1 MPQQPVTRNAS
12 VHRRSATAQHGNHAR
27 THHTTPSRSR
37 GGTGVTATFASRS
50 RNPELARAAMVD
62 FVV

>member
-1 MPQQPVTRNAS
+1 MPQQPVTSGRSAQQ
-12 VHRRSATAQHGNHAR
+12 RSATAQRMNHLR

-37 GGTGVTATFASRS
+37 ATTVSAPLTPRW
-50 RNPELARAAMVD
+50 RNPELARADLSD

>member
-1 MPQQPVTRNAS
+1 MPQQPVTSGPRAQ
-12 VHRRSATAQHGNHAR
+12 RRSATAQHTNHAR

-37 GGTGVTATFASRS
+37 GAGVLAPMTARW
-50 RNPELARAAMVD
+50 RNPELARAALAD